1 MPLCV
6 VVRRAQDRLVIPFI
20 PRGSVMPQPV
30 VHFELPADDVERART
45 FYRDAFG
52 WNVITVP
59 DMDYTLLGT
68 ATTTDDMGRPT
79 AAGEING
86 GMFARTEDLT
96 QPLITIAVEDID
108 AALTKVEQC
117 GGKTLR
123 GRQAVGDM
131 GFTGYFSDSEGT
143 VVGLWQNAG

>member
-1 MPLCV
+1 
-6 VVRRAQDRLVIPFI
+6 
-20 PRGSVMPQPV
+20 MPQPV
-30 VHFELPADDVERART
+30 VHFELPADDLERAQT

-52 WNVITVP
+52 WNVIPVP
-59 DMDYTLLGT
+59 DMEYTLLGT
-68 ATTTDDMGRPT
+68 ATTTDDMGQPT
-79 AAGEING
+79 APGEING
-86 GMFARTEDLT
+86 GMFARTDDLT
-96 QPLITIAVEDID
+96 QPLITIAVDDID

>member
-1 MPLCV
+1 
-6 VVRRAQDRLVIPFI
+6 
-20 PRGSVMPQPV
+20 MPQPV
-30 VHFELPADDVERART
+30 VHFELPAGDVERAQT

-52 WNVITVP
+52 WNVIPVP
-59 DMDYTLLGT
+59 DMDYTLLST

-79 AAGEING
+79 APGEING

-131 GFTGYFSDSEGT
+131 GFSGYFSDSEGT

>member
-1 MPLCV
+1 
-6 VVRRAQDRLVIPFI
+6 
-20 PRGSVMPQPV
+20 MPQPV

-52 WNVITVP
+52 WNVTTVP

>member
-1 MPLCV
+1 
-6 VVRRAQDRLVIPFI
+6 
-20 PRGSVMPQPV
+20 
-30 VHFELPADDVERART
+30 
-45 FYRDAFG
+45 
-52 WNVITVP
+52 
-59 DMDYTLLGT
+59 MDYTLLGT

-123 GRQAVGDM
+123 GRQAGRSAARRVEIIMTRRSQRHGM
-131 GFTGYFSDSEGT
+131 GGHSSAPDAD
-143 VVGLWQNAG
+143 AGADRSFRP

>member
-1 MPLCV
+1 
-6 VVRRAQDRLVIPFI
+6 
-20 PRGSVMPQPV
+20 MPQPV
-30 VHFELPADDVERART
+30 VHFELPAGDVERAQT

-52 WNVITVP
+52 WNVIPVP

-79 AAGEING
+79 APGEING

-96 QPLITIAVEDID
+96 QPL
-108 AALTKVEQC
+108 
-117 GGKTLR
+117 
-123 GRQAVGDM
+123 GDM

>member
-1 MPLCV
+1 
-6 VVRRAQDRLVIPFI
+6 
-20 PRGSVMPQPV
+20 MPQPV
-30 VHFELPADDVERART
+30 VHFELPADDVERAQT

-52 WNVITVP
+52 WNVIPVP

-79 AAGEING
+79 APGEING

-117 GGKTLR
+117 GGKTLARPAGR
-123 GRQAVGDM
+123 GGHGLYWLFLRQRGD
-131 GFTGYFSDSEGT
+131 GRRALAERRVRQGRVEVAAS
-143 VVGLWQNAG
+143 